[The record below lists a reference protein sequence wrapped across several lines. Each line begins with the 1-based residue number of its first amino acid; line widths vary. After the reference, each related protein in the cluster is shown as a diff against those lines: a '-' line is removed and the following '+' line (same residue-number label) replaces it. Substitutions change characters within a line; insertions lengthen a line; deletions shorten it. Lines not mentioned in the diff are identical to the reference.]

1 MSTEKENGLT
11 RRQFARAGAAMSAF
25 AVMTS
30 KGAQAQSN
38 GDTLRVGLLGC
49 GGRGSG
55 AALNAL
61 SGDNNIKLVALADLF
76 EDRLEGA
83 KNKFESTKRKS
94 VRDQVDIDPDL
105 CFTGFDAYEKI
116 LATDVDVIIEGTL
129 PYSRPTH
136 LLAAAKAGKHIFTEK
151 PFAVD
156 PVGIRKVLEA
166 AEIHK
171 AKGLSWVSGT
181 QRRHQPPYQQTI
193 EKIHNGAIGDVNAM
207 RVYWCGTLPFVR
219 DRQPGQSDFEYR
231 VRNWINNCWTSGDNI
246 VEQHVHNL
254 DVARWVMGENPVS
267 VYASGGRVWKPK
279 IERYGDMFD
288 HFSCDYEFPGGK
300 RVFSMSRHW
309 DGTEGGVFEEAIG
322 SKGNSSCV
330 DMADDGR
337 GGDPYVIE
345 HQDLYKSIREE
356 GPRWHQGEETAHST
370 LMAIMGRMSAYT
382 GKKVTWDEALNS
394 DLSIVPE
401 NWNFDDEV
409 PVPDVAN
416 PVTPRA

>member
-1 MSTEKENGLT
+1 MENKDQAGIS
-11 RRQFARAGAAMSAF
+11 RRQFAQAGAAAGAF
-25 AVMTS
+25 AVLSS
-30 KGAQAQSN
+30 KGAQAQAN

-61 SGDNNIKLVALADLF
+61 SGENNIKLVALADLF
-76 EDRLEGA
+76 EDRLQGA
-83 KNKFESTKRKS
+83 KEKFESIKRDS
-94 VRDQVDIDPDL
+94 VRNQVDIDPDL
-105 CFTGFDAYEKI
+105 CFVGFDAYEKI
-116 LATDVDVIIEGTL
+116 LASDIDIVIEGTL
-129 PYSRPTH
+129 PYSRPKH

-156 PVGIRKVLEA
+156 PVGIRTVLEA
-166 AEIHK
+166 AKIHK
-171 AKGLSWVSGT
+171 DKGLSWVSGT
-181 QRRHQPPYQQTI
+181 QRRHQLPYQQTI
-193 EKIHNGAIGDVNAM
+193 EKIHNGEIGDVRAM

-219 DRQPGQSDFEYR
+219 DRQPGMSDFEYR

-254 DVARWVMGENPVS
+254 DVARWVMDANPVS

-288 HFSCDYEFPGGK
+288 HFSCDYEFPDGK

-322 SKGNSSCV
+322 SKGVAQCAA
-330 DMADDGR
+330 MGDGR
-337 GGDPYVIE
+337 GGDPFVVE
-345 HQDLYKSIREE
+345 HQDLCKSVREE

-382 GKKVTWDEALNS
+382 GKKVTWEEAMNS
-394 DLSIVPE
+394 DLSIVP
-401 NWNFDDEV
+401 NDWNFEVEV
-409 PVPDVAN
+409 PVPDVPN
-416 PVTPRA
+416 PVTPKA